1 MEEDDRI
8 FVCLDCGEEF
18 KYKQG
23 DVGPCPFCGG
33 QLAVDTKTTDA
44 EEKKEIK

>member
-23 DVGPCPFCGG
+23 DVGPCGG